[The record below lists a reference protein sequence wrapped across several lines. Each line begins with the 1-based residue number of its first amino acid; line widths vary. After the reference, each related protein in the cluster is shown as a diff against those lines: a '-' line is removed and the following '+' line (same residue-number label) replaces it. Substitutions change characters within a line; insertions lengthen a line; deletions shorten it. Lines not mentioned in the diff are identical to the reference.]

1 MSKVFSEI
9 GSCYMSRNNKA
20 VYEALVGLEI
30 AALECEELSLEVL
43 KVEWGLGHL
52 PRLVLQHNAKT
63 KQMMLSGKARQYGS
77 TSKGGKRFDL
87 YQMQVRGVKCVW
99 EAEQEPVNFS
109 HRKH

>member
-43 KVEWGLGHL
+43 KVEWGLGYL
-52 PRLVLQHNAKT
+52 PRLVLRHNAKT
-63 KQMMLSGKARQYGS
+63 QYCMQTGRL
-77 TSKGGKRFDL
+77 GKRFDL

>member
-43 KVEWGLGHL
+43 KVEWGLGYL
-52 PRLVLQHNAKT
+52 PRLVLRHNAKT
-63 KQMMLSGKARQYGS
+63 QYFMQTGLAKQYGS
-77 TSKGGKRFDL
+77 TGRLGKRFDL